1 MSDVDVRRPTKRRPS
16 MTRYELE
23 SRERHKKPK
32 IWNGDGVEGK
42 QPLGRARCAVREA
55 ARAVRDGCR
64 GDKLLHMCWN
74 NKSWNVL
81 NDDVLLE
88 AARCGNRD
96 CAQTIAAHH
105 HHGEGL
111 TKEGVMRASIAAA
124 ECGDFDIV
132 EMLSDSININLC
144 CPLSTT
150 HYEIGL
156 ASKNAEFV
164 WRLIR
169 AEAPMACSQ
178 MEEVTDLVVSHY
190 TGAIADEHQRV
201 QIEMTMMKYVENCLD
216 DGSAEWDSRTPTPE
230 LDLDSGVDAYETPD
244 ASRIGN
250 DDKEYSAR
258 EWR

>member
-1 MSDVDVRRPTKRRPS
+1 

-42 QPLGRARCAVREA
+42 QAIGRARCAVREA
-55 ARAVRDGCR
+55 ARAVRDGCH

-88 AARCGNRD
+88 AARCGNRE
-96 CAQTIAAHH
+96 CAQTIAEHH

-111 TKEGVMRASIAAA
+111 TKEGVMRASFAAA
-124 ECGDFDIV
+124 ESGHYDIV
-132 EMLSDSININLC
+132 EMLSDSIAFDLSC
-144 CPLSTT
+144 SLSTA

-190 TGAIADEHQRV
+190 TGAIADERERL
-201 QIEMTMMKYVENCLD
+201 QIEMMMMKYVENCLD
-216 DGSAEWDSRTPTPE
+216 DGSAEWDSQTPTPE
-230 LDLDSGVDAYETPD
+230 LDLDSGVDAYETED
-244 ASRIGN
+244 AIGN
-250 DDKEYSAR
+250 DEKEYTAR